1 MNLTNFLKQ
10 TDAITVRYSAEQLTS
25 FIHEIGRILPE
36 YRREDFLERLKA
48 IGGATEN
55 GSLKEAE
62 AEVEFYE
69 KYEIIKDNLIQIDSQ
84 EIMIES
90 ILNEEYDDWYNN
102 ICEEFYYVD
111 KSGISDMLEEACH
124 FVHTCDAGGDHAA
137 WR

>member
-10 TDAITVRYSAEQLTS
+10 IDAIAAQYSAEQLTS

-36 YRREDFLERLKA
+36 CRREDFLERLKA
-48 IGGATEN
+48 IGRATEN

-62 AEVEFYE
+62 TEVEFEFHE

-102 ICEEFYYVD
+102 SCEEFYYVD
-111 KSGISDMLEEACH
+111 RS
-124 FVHTCDAGGDHAA
+124 FGG
-137 WR
+137 RRFIE

>member
-1 MNLTNFLKQ
+1 
-10 TDAITVRYSAEQLTS
+10 
-25 FIHEIGRILPE
+25 LPE

-55 GSLKEAE
+55 ESLKEAE